1 MYKKTLLL
9 CLLISNIS
17 VKFIVYFLNDFIKY
31 LYFWLI
37 FFFSINLIISN
48 FENVYSV
55 SQVSS
60 NNIKKQIE
68 ICCTWGEKL
77 ADGILTYQ
85 INNAK
90 PELTELV
97 ISALNYWEQNIEG
110 INFKEVEHKEQVD
123 IKISFRN
130 DNGKVAGQTITN
142 ADSNGFIF
150 NIHILL
156 AEKAFGKQLNKNM
169 IEYIAK
175 HEIGHALG
183 LGHANFNESLM
194 SSLVYH
200 SYNEISDCEREA
212 IAEANKWKLI
222 DNHSIPKKSQ
232 NKNYLC

>member
-1 MYKKTLLL
+1 MVF
-9 CLLISNIS
+9 CLFIFNIL
-17 VKFIVYFLNDFIKY
+17 VKFIVLFLNDFIKY

-55 SQVSS
+55 NQVFS

-77 ADGILTYQ
+77 ADGILIYQ

-90 PELTELV
+90 PELKELA

-110 INFKEVEHKEQVD
+110 IEFKEAEHKEQVNV
-123 IKISFRN
+123 KISFRN

-142 ADSNGFIF
+142 TDSNGFIF

-156 AEKAFGKQLNKNM
+156 AEKAFGK
-169 IEYIAK
+169 
-175 HEIGHALG
+175 
-183 LGHANFNESLM
+183 
-194 SSLVYH
+194 
-200 SYNEISDCEREA
+200 
-212 IAEANKWKLI
+212 
-222 DNHSIPKKSQ
+222 
-232 NKNYLC
+232 

>member
-1 MYKKTLLL
+1 MEKFLKHLSLLFVFFL
-9 CLLISNIS
+9 TISLIQFNYNTI
-17 VKFIVYFLNDFIKY
+17 Y
-31 LYFWLI
+31 
-37 FFFSINLIISN
+37 
-48 FENVYSV
+48 
-55 SQVSS
+55 SS
-60 NNIKKQIE
+60 NQKSDNLKRQIE
-68 ICCTWGEKL
+68 ICCTWGQKL
-77 ADGILTYQ
+77 ADRILMYE

-110 INFKEVEHKEQVD
+110 IEFKEAGSKEQID

-142 ADSNGFIF
+142 FDSDGFIF
-150 NIHILL
+150 NSKISL

-200 SYNEISDCEREA
+200 PHNEISDCEREA
-212 IAEANKWKLI
+212 FIEANKWELI
-222 DNHSIPKKSQ
+222 ENTLPKI
-232 NKNYLC
+232 NKIKTYFY